1 MTAVDVQRLR
11 DFLSDVPPAIAAG
24 DMVGKV
30 RILSPLGEGGMG
42 SVWLGEHLTLETR
55 VAVKFIAERL
65 AQDSAARERF
75 VQEAT
80 AAAQIQSGHVVRVLD
95 HGIIE
100 GGLPY
105 IVMER
110 LEGEDLAAR
119 LVRGPLSVFETGA
132 VVDQVAHALHA
143 AHELGIV
150 HRDIKPGNVFIG
162 RQDGALVCKLLDFG
176 IAKRNTANLRAETST
191 GSLLGTPYYMSPE
204 QLLSAKHVDARA
216 DLWSLSVLA
225 YECLTGALPFA
236 GDTVGAVAIR
246 ADRGAFTPASELRSG
261 LPASVDAFFVH
272 AFARSVD
279 ARPGTARAL
288 AEAFAAALEGK
299 MPAEAGAVVVN
310 AALAANVDH
319 APNEERAPNAEPA
332 RRVPR
337 REGLAP
343 SAEEAR
349 ARPRSAA
356 DRSTPAVESDR
367 PPAPPPSRWTW
378 LAALSIAPVLI
389 GVWFLARATAPDPL
403 PADVP
408 EGTGAPAAAERPPA
422 PPALPV
428 VDAPAALPVAAADP
442 PASTPTPAATARAKV
457 APSAASG
464 AQRPSRGTAA
474 EPAPAAPTPPA
485 EASPAPPAPSSTPS
499 ASSNPFFGRY

>member
-1 MTAVDVQRLR
+1 MRELPSDPPAGVDSTGGDPYSRSMPAVDVQRLR
-11 DFLSDVPPAIAAG
+11 DFLSDAQPPIAPG
-24 DMVGKV
+24 DLVGKV
-30 RILSPLGEGGMG
+30 RILAPLGEGGMG

-119 LVRGPLSVFETGA
+119 LERGPLAVVETQS

-162 RQDGALVCKLLDFG
+162 RQDGRLVCKLLDFG
-176 IAKRNTANLRAETST
+176 IAKRHTANLRAETST

-225 YECLTGALPFA
+225 YECLTGALPFP

-246 ADRGAFTPASELRSG
+246 ADRGAFTPPSELRSG
-261 LPASVDAFFVH
+261 LPPSVDAFFVR
-272 AFARSVD
+272 AFARSAD
-279 ARPGTARAL
+279 ERPGTARTL
-288 AEAFAAALEGK
+288 AEAFAAAVGGRAPAGDSSVARAAGHADGHEAPTSHLET
-299 MPAEAGAVVVN
+299 PPRSRAG
-310 AALAANVDH
+310 DRH
-319 APNEERAPNAEPA
+319 APDADGEAP
-332 RRVPR
+332 
-337 REGLAP
+337 AP
-343 SAEEAR
+343 STA
-349 ARPRSAA
+349 PR
-356 DRSTPAVESDR
+356 
-367 PPAPPPSRWTW
+367 RWTW
-378 LAALSIAPVLI
+378 LAAVAAAPALL
-389 GVWFLARATAPDPL
+389 GVWFLARATAPDGAPAPVAAPDGAVTAAAAQHAAPL
-403 PADVP
+403 PVAAAAA
-408 EGTGAPAAAERPPA
+408 TAPAAAE
-422 PPALPV
+422 
-428 VDAPAALPVAAADP
+428 
-442 PASTPTPAATARAKV
+442 PAATASPAASAAGARAKV
-457 APSAASG
+457 AAARTPG
-464 AQRPSRGTAA
+464 GQRPSTSAATAA
-474 EPAPAAPTPPA
+474 PSSTEGTPAPAAPPPTSLPPA
-485 EASPAPPAPSSTPS
+485 G
-499 ASSNPFFGRY
+499 SNPFDGRY